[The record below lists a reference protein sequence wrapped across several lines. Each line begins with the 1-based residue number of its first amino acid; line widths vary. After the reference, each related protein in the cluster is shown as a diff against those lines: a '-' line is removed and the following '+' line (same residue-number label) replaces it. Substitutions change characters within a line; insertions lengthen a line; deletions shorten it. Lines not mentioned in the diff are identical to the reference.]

1 MTAEALYG
9 LQSDRGGWTAQP
21 PQICLNGCETRQS
34 DEMTPATCLTGQ
46 NLCTKCGDRLDKWLR
61 TIPDHYTL
69 LPAVIEH
76 GTVPSD
82 PGTKHTKRP
91 DPPAPM
97 RLEVIDLLDT
107 RPGYGVLSVLHSWVE
122 LVRDQRHDAR
132 PCICDHARPSHNQ
145 HKCTALACGCRTYR
159 PIDATVTRECAY
171 LITNLAWCLGQDYAR
186 DLYDEIRVLARTLSD
201 TVGEYRPKPVGR
213 CAALIDLPDTAT
225 APSILQGVC
234 GGALV
239 MDREGTGVHCLKCPA
254 RYEASLELRAL
265 GLIVDQM
272 FIKEAS

>member
-1 MTAEALYG
+1 MSITTVYSPA
-9 LQSDRGGWTAQP
+9 TP
-21 PQICLNGCETRQS
+21 CVNGCETGAGDVRGPVMCEGSQ
-34 DEMTPATCLTGQ
+34 C
-46 NLCTKCGDRLDKWLR
+46 CTKCGDRLEKWLR
-61 TIPDHYTL
+61 AIPDHYAL
-69 LPAVIEH
+69 LPAVLEH

-97 RLEVIDLLDT
+97 RLEVIDLLDD
-107 RPGYGVLSVLHSWVE
+107 RAGRGVLAVVHSWAE

-132 PCICDHARPSHNQ
+132 PCDCGHARPSHNQ

-159 PIDATVTRECAY
+159 PVDATVSRECAY

-186 DLYDEIRVLARTLSD
+186 DLYDEIRILARTLSD

-213 CAALIDLPDTAT
+213 CAALRDVEGTTVQVL
-225 APSILQGVC
+225 C

-254 RYEASLELRAL
+254 KYQATVELRAL

-272 FIKEAS
+272 FIKEAI